1 MAAGSGTANYAA
13 GGVIAV
19 LTGYTWADSCSCLF
33 DQRDLAEIQHPSYP
47 GERLIACRNPLL
59 AEERSRKRNELL
71 AATEKQL
78 HKIGD

>member
-1 MAAGSGTANYAA
+1 
-13 GGVIAV
+13 
-19 LTGYTWADSCSCLF
+19 
-33 DQRDLAEIQHPSYP
+33 
-47 GERLIACRNPLL
+47 LIACRNPLL